1 MNFGLLGPGSIARK
15 FADACSRTEGVK
27 LLAVASGSRER
38 AEAFAEEFK
47 VEKCAEAMRSCLLFR
62 R

>member
-47 VEKCAEAMRSCLLFR
+47 VEKSVRKL
-62 R
+62 

>member
-27 LLAVASGSRER
+27 LLAVASGSRESVR
-38 AEAFAEEFK
+38 K
-47 VEKCAEAMRSCLLFR
+47 L
-62 R
+62 

>member
-27 LLAVASGSRER
+27 LLAVASGSRW
-38 AEAFAEEFK
+38 K
-47 VEKCAEAMRSCLLFR
+47 KCAEAMRNCLLFR